1 MTDARTV
8 LVLRHGPGEHLG
20 RFARVLQRRGWT
32 ARILDV
38 AVEGVDAGT
47 VTGADAVI
55 VLGGAVGVYQSHLFP
70 YLADEV
76 AALRS
81 RLAAD
86 RPTLGVCLGAQLL
99 AAAAGADVRPGGTTE
114 LGFGTVHVEPGSP
127 LDDFAGVPVF
137 QWHGDTFDLPAGA
150 RPLATGD
157 TYANQGFELGSAL
170 AVQFHP
176 EVDGPMLEQW
186 IASGVGEL
194 LALGLDPRQLRADG
208 ERYAEAQA
216 RAGERMVERWL
227 DRVEGSLDGGAT
239 GGATGGADADRSAVS
254 AGSGRTR

>member
-1 MTDARTV
+1 M

-20 RFARVLQRRGWT
+20 RFAAVLERRGWGV
-32 ARILDV
+32 RILDV
-38 AVEGVDAGT
+38 AVEPIVDDVVAS
-47 VTGADAVI
+47 ADAVI
-55 VLGGAVGVYQSHLFP
+55 VLGGAVGVYQSELFP

-76 AALRS
+76 AALRR
-81 RLAAD
+81 RLDAD

-99 AAAAGADVRPGGTTE
+99 AAAAGADVRPGGITE
-114 LGFGTVHVEPGSP
+114 LGFVPVDVEPGSP
-127 LDDFAGVPVF
+127 IDDFAGVRVL

-150 RPLATGD
+150 RRLATGQ

-194 LALGLDPRQLRADG
+194 LGLGIDPRQLRADG
-208 ERYAEAQA
+208 QRYAEAQA

-227 DRVEGSLDGGAT
+227 DRVEASLAAPQDSA
-239 GGATGGADADRSAVS
+239 RSEDEPLS